1 MTRRGSNDTE
11 MHIRVANAP
20 CSWGMFELTAGSKGP
35 DGDQVMDEIEAS
47 GYAGTELG
55 DWGFYPTEPAALEAA
70 LERRGLAMIGGFV
83 PVALSRAETHE
94 DGRALAVKTARLM
107 AAVAPDAFVVLSDDC
122 GKDPLRTKMAGR
134 IREEHGLDAAAWA
147 TFGRGA
153 DEVARAVRDETG
165 LRTVFHPHCA
175 GYVETP
181 REIARFLEVTDPS
194 LVGLCLDT
202 GHYTY
207 GGGQDPVDAI
217 HLAGER
223 LWHVHFKDCEPDVA
237 AAARRD
243 EVDYEEAVRRG
254 VFCELGKG
262 SVDFAAVLAE
272 LRRRGYGGWI
282 VVEQDVLPG
291 MGTPLESARRNRAF
305 LASLGL

>member
-1 MTRRGSNDTE
+1 MSRRNNDTE

-20 CSWGMFELTAGSKGP
+20 CSWGMFELTAGSAGP

-55 DWGFYPTEPAALEAA
+55 DWGFYPTDPPALEAA
-70 LERRGLAMIGGFV
+70 LEKRGLSMIGGFV
-83 PVALSRAETHE
+83 PVALARTDALD

-122 GKDPLRTKMAGR
+122 GKDPVRHAMAGR
-134 IREEHGLDAAAWA
+134 IREEQGLDAASW
-147 TFGRGA
+147 TVFGRAA
-153 DEVARAVRDETG
+153 DEIARAVRDETG

-181 REIARFLEVTDPS
+181 REIARLLELTDPA

-202 GHYTY
+202 GHYRY
-207 GGGQDPVDAI
+207 GGGEDPVDAI
-217 HLAGER
+217 LLAGER
-223 LWHVHFKDCEPDVA
+223 LWHVHFKDCEPEVA
-237 AAARRD
+237 ATARRE
-243 EVDYEEAVRRG
+243 EVDFTEAIRRG
-254 VFCELGKG
+254 VFCELGRG
-262 SVDFAAVLAE
+262 SVDFAAVVAE
-272 LRRRGYGGWI
+272 LRRRNYGGWI

-291 MGTPLESARRNRAF
+291 MGAPLESARRNREF